1 MKVLKF
7 LSGKSNGVFIYA
19 RYAVEKLN
27 PQSEMSIDELK
38 EFPDGITG
46 FYDIQFKRLL
56 GGNYQHVEDNTP
68 MWRIIEVVIAAQEPL
83 HVETLE
89 YLVNCTTVQ
98 RKSAVAQLSLLFPV
112 RNQRLHVFHK
122 SVKDWLVNVERKEET
137 CFVNYKKVHKL
148 MGNDVKFVE

>member
-1 MKVLKF
+1 
-7 LSGKSNGVFIYA
+7 
-19 RYAVEKLN
+19 
-27 PQSEMSIDELK
+27 
-38 EFPDGITG
+38 
-46 FYDIQFKRLL
+46 
-56 GGNYQHVEDNTP
+56 

-112 RNQRLHVFHK
+112 RDQRLHVFHK

-137 CFVNYKKVHKL
+137 CFVKYKKVHKL
-148 MGNDVKFVE
+148 MGKRCNDLLNESFVGERRLGAVEREEDDDEEGPDEEGQDDEGAVKKE